1 MFIVRKSPR
10 LHRVLPLLAAGLL
23 LIGLA
28 QAIRPAV
35 SQPGLDTVS
44 LVALRTERSG
54 AAASYVQPA
63 LAFLG
68 VITALRPFMPSSFLR
83 FDFKQNLR
91 HWPVLSGDISRS
103 PPFFAA
109 L

>member
-1 MFIVRKSPR
+1 MSIVRKSPR
-10 LHRVLPLLAAGLL
+10 LHGLFPLIAVAVL

-28 QAIRPAV
+28 QAMQPAV
-35 SQPGLDTVS
+35 LQPGLETVS
-44 LVALRTERSG
+44 LVALRTERLG
-54 AAASYVQPA
+54 DAASYVQPA
-63 LAFLG
+63 PAFLG
-68 VITALRPFMPSSFLR
+68 VIAPVRPFMPSSFLR